1 MKQHVER
8 SEPLGLVWINC
19 LYPIVAL
26 GLREALQTIAR
37 VYVGGEAPKGTP
49 FAVVYCADSV
59 ADLSEGIG
67 RIKELHPDATILIFS
82 VHVDLPLAHA
92 ALQLGASGFVHAG
105 MSPTQIARAVKV
117 ASQGEIVAPRQLLE
131 YLLSQEESVDPN
143 ILTPRQQ
150 EILELVVDGLSNA
163 EIANHLNLSESTVKQ
178 HLRAAYKLLGVNSR
192 TEAARLI
199 RGGSQTGLN
208 QPTPHAQSFR
218 ERHRRK
224 RLGPGAEV
232 HPEVNPGEVEEDA

>member
-1 MKQHVER
+1 MRQHVEKP
-8 SEPLGLVWINC
+8 EPLGLVWINC

-26 GLREALQTIAR
+26 GLREALQTTAR
-37 VYVGGEAPKGTP
+37 VYVGGEAPKVAP

-59 ADLSEGIG
+59 EDLSRGIG
-67 RIKELHPDATILIFS
+67 RIKELHPDASILIFS
-82 VHVDLPLAHA
+82 VHVNLPLAHA
-92 ALQLGASGFVHAG
+92 ALQLGAGGFVHAG

-143 ILTPRQQ
+143 VLTPRQQ

-163 EIANHLNLSESTVKQ
+163 EIANRLYLSESTVKQ
-178 HLRAAYKLLGVNSR
+178 HLRAAYKLLGVNNR

-199 RGGSQTGLN
+199 RGGGQTGLS
-208 QPTPHAQSFR
+208 QATPHAQSFR
-218 ERHRRK
+218 ERHGRK
-224 RLGPGAEV
+224 GPGAEA
-232 HPEVNPGEVEEDA
+232 HPEANPGEVEEGA